1 LAAAPPASPIPTFNT
16 RDIQETIKS
25 VYDKKDGFLNGV
37 YPLYKLIQ
45 TFFINITQKD
55 VELFL
60 QGSVVKQLTTQAVRS
75 LKPIISPEKD
85 GIWSMDLIDQER
97 WQSQNKGYRYILT
110 VVDIYT
116 RYMCHTTAKQSYP
129 IRPIFPP

>member
-1 LAAAPPASPIPTFNT
+1 MVVSKK
-16 RDIQETIKS
+16 DVQETIKS

-75 LKPIISPEKD
+75 LKPIISPGKD

-110 VVDIYT
+110 VFLISIQDTLGYSHLKLRIQLAFK
-116 RYMCHTTAKQSYP
+116 RN
-129 IRPIFPP
+129 